1 MLTPIHSTEHRAI
14 EVDAGE
20 SRAQAAARHRRSNP
34 PRQSLRY
41 AYRIG
46 LATLKSRA
54 ALVPSPTVKAAV
66 RSAGGGETLRPDD
79 RGGVL
84 PGAGHRSVSPRP
96 PTAGDRRTHD
106 LAAEQPAARR
116 RSRRRSAERR
126 PAGPR

>member
-1 MLTPIHSTEHRAI
+1 MALAKPRFGANLRVRREVQEPICWPDNPTEYWAN

-20 SRAQAAARHRRSNP
+20 SQAAARHRRSNP

-106 LAAEQPAARR
+106 LA
-116 RSRRRSAERR
+116 
-126 PAGPR
+126 